1 MSEKYLL
8 DCNVTI
14 TGDLTVNNLI
24 NVSDQVSGKGI
35 KNLSELAGKDG
46 KYEGDILFA

>member
-14 TGDLTVNNLI
+14 TGDLMFYVTNQGHNFYMTEKGFKTVSKILNLI
-24 NVSDQVSGKGI
+24 LI
-35 KNLSELAGKDG
+35 FNLN
-46 KYEGDILFA
+46 